1 MAYGQ
6 SSTNG
11 FGRMPLPVQNA
22 VLAGAGS
29 SLRPRRRPSALRAL
43 AADEN
48 HRSFLRVVSH
58 ELRTPLNA
66 IIGFSEIISR
76 ELYGPINEPRYR
88 EHAELVRDSGM
99 RLLKLVNDVLEI
111 ARLEAGAADLA
122 LRPENPLAAAE
133 EAIRALETEAE
144 KRQVC
149 VRIIALPQTPRVNTI
164 FLHLLQNAI
173 AYSPQGAS
181 VEITIAADGE
191 TVVLEVRDHGDGVA
205 PEDLARI
212 LKPFEQAE
220 NALVRRSDGA
230 GLGLAI
236 VGLLCTAMDGRLVLR
251 SVKGEGLSATVRL
264 PAARPLEALPV
275 DL

>member
-1 MAYGQ
+1 
-6 SSTNG
+6 
-11 FGRMPLPVQNA
+11 MPLPVQNA

-149 VRIIALPQTPRVNTI
+149 VRIIALPQTPRVIADARGLNTI